1 MIACLIIL
9 FVLHIIEFTSIICL
23 VHYIEKLKTDL
34 VKTIDCIDRVLT
46 GVVRVSDKLEETET
60 KDF

>member
-1 MIACLIIL
+1 MTII
-9 FVLHIIEFTSIICL
+9 FVILHIIEFVLIVCL
-23 VHYIEKLKTDL
+23 VHYVEKLKSDL

-46 GVVRVSDKLEETET
+46 GVVRVSEKMEENET

>member
-9 FVLHIIEFTSIICL
+9 FVLHIIEWTAIICL
-23 VHYIEKLKTDL
+23 VHYVEKLKNDL

-46 GVVRVSDKLEETET
+46 QVVRVSDKMEES
-60 KDF
+60 KDL

>member
-9 FVLHIIEFTSIICL
+9 FVLHIIEWTAIICL
-23 VHYIEKLKTDL
+23 VHYVEKLKNDL

-46 GVVRVSDKLEETET
+46 GVVRVSDKIEES
-60 KDF
+60 KDL

>member
-9 FVLHIIEFTSIICL
+9 FVLHIIEWTAIICL
-23 VHYIEKLKTDL
+23 VHYVEKLKNDL

-46 GVVRVSDKLEETET
+46 QVVRVSDKMEETET

>member
-1 MIACLIIL
+1 MTIL
-9 FVLHIIEFTSIICL
+9 FFVLHIIEWTAIICL
-23 VHYIEKLKTDL
+23 VHYVEKLKNDL

-46 GVVRVSDKLEETET
+46 QVVRVSDKMEENET

>member
-1 MIACLIIL
+1 MTIL
-9 FVLHIIEFTSIICL
+9 FVILHLVEFVLIICL
-23 VHYIEKLKTDL
+23 VHYINKIKSDL

-46 GVVRVSDKLEETET
+46 QVVRVSDKIELEET